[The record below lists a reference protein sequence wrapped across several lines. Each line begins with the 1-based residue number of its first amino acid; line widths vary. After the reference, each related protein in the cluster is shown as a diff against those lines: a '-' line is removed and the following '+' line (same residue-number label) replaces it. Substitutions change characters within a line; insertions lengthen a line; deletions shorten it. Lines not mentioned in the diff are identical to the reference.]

1 MRIPISEIKVNP
13 GRREA
18 EPESVRELADSIKEL
33 GLLTPITV
41 DRDHILI
48 AGLHRLEAAKLLNW
62 AEIEC
67 TVSDLTGLQAEL
79 AEIDENFVRAE
90 LGTVDFGNLL
100 LKRKEIY
107 EALHPETKAGISQA
121 AGMNRAVGNN
131 VAAKMAATSKTFV
144 EDTAEKLGIGKRTV
158 RRQIQIAKN
167 LTPETKK
174 IIQNAGTKVTQKD
187 TLRLSKM
194 EPEQQKEAACQL
206 LSGNRQAVDSY
217 QPPPAPQAP
226 DTAPPPDDVPYSPGE
241 KTYAT
246 FEESVADLKNHD
258 KDCSYTPDTLL
269 ADMDGFIERFH
280 KDFTWYSDPFCTVVF
295 PRISPVQL
303 EYIKKRFYTI
313 ISATEHLLHQMEG
326 MIHP

>member
-1 MRIPISEIKVNP
+1 MRIPIIEIKVNP

-18 EPESVRELADSIKEL
+18 EPGSVRELADSMKEL

-41 DRDHILI
+41 DRDHVLI

-62 AEIEC
+62 VEIEC

-100 LKRKEIY
+100 LKRKKIY
-107 EALHPETKAGISQA
+107 ERLHPETKNGGDRKSEEIRTR
-121 AGMNRAVGNN
+121 RARSDLH
-131 VAAKMAATSKTFV
+131 KSFV
-144 EDTAEKLGIGKRTV
+144 SDTADKLGVAKRTIEENL
-158 RRQIQIAKN
+158 QLAKD
-167 LTPETKK
+167 LTPQTKK
-174 IIQNAGTKVTQKD
+174 IIQNANEKVKKKD
-187 TLRLSKM
+187 MLRLSRLP
-194 EPEQQKEAACQL
+194 PERQEEAAQQL
-206 LSGNRQAVDSY
+206 VSGNRQAVDSC
-217 QPPPAPQAP
+217 QPPPAPQTP
-226 DTAPPPDDVPYSPGE
+226 DTSPTLDDVPYSLGD
-241 KTYAT
+241 KIYAT
-246 FEESVADLKNHD
+246 FAESVADLKNPD

-313 ISATEHLLHQMEG
+313 ISATEHLLHQLEG